1 MKPLIFFSF
10 LLFFSCNLNTK
21 TKIKQEIAEEKE
33 EINKIK
39 DVLETQR
46 KYWNKGDIDGF
57 MQGYWKSKDLI
68 FTSASHKP
76 AYGWKNTLKRYK
88 NSYPNKESMGEFNY
102 NIIDIRITSKTTALL
117 NGTWKLIRKN
127 DNPEGKFWLE
137 LESFNGKWLIT
148 KDSTI
153 SIID

>member
-117 NGTWKLIRKN
+117 NGTWKLVRKN

-137 LESFNGKWLIT
+137 FESFNGKWLIT

-153 SIID
+153 SIVD

>member
-1 MKPLIFFSF
+1 MKKIILPLVTLVTA
-10 LLFFSCNLNTK
+10 LLVLSCTTQK
-21 TKIKQEIAEEKE
+21 ASIIPQEEAKKEILTIMRAQEEAWS
-33 EINKIK
+33 NH
-39 DVLETQR
+39 DLE
-46 KYWNKGDIDGF
+46 GF

-88 NSYPNKESMGEFNY
+88 NSYPNKESMGKFNY

-153 SIID
+153 SIVD

>member
-10 LLFFSCNLNTK
+10 ILFFSCNLNTK
-21 TKIKQEIAEEKE
+21 TKISEEKE

-46 KYWNKGDIDGF
+46 KYWNKGDMDGF

-127 DNPEGKFWLE
+127 DNLEGKFWLE

-153 SIID
+153 SIVD

>member
-127 DNPEGKFWLE
+127 DNPEGEFWLE

-153 SIID
+153 SIVD